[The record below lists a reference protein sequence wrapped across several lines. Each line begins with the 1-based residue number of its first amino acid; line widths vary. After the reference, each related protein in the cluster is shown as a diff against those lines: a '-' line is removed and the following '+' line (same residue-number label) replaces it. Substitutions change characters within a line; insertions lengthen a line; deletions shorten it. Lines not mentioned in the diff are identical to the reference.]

1 MGGKADVETVKE
13 VGELFLKCL
22 KSEGKLPERTHSASQ
37 LVKLVGHPAVQADLA
52 WRGRALQGLASVS
65 LLQGVQDVAKLN
77 RQGWEGLRD
86 CLTRALDS
94 RNRSLED
101 SINLTLDL
109 VTWIKEQLEQ
119 ASVSLLKTVTP
130 EQEAMGSNTMEVVL
144 ELDKQWKEKDKEAGV
159 LLLLHSHMWLQIFL
173 QPDLAVEVLEELKPV
188 YSRWKSREKSS
199 EEKPCWVE
207 VVTEILLSILAS
219 NNRLLRGVV
228 GSVFSVICPQMNEAA
243 MLSLLNVIRK
253 KSQADEDEEDDDD
266 EEDGSEDDEDDDQ
279 GEEDNEGSEAE
290 DSSSDEDDDDDLE
303 DGLGDAIE
311 VPEDLKKK
319 LGDALGKHKEESDAE
334 EEEEEEEVDMDDIP
348 EEDMKELDKKL
359 AEAFKAIGGRKDRLT
374 KKKEA
379 MAALAEM
386 HFKLRVLDLVELYLT
401 NKPHTGLLCQVV
413 PALFDALDRAVRA
426 EANSVLVSRLV
437 AVMGKVA
444 NLPGKLSKAEVEEA
458 GDQLV
463 GVVQELFS
471 RAGGGSVV
479 VATLGKT
486 YSRLT
491 TALLRL
497 GELGD
502 LSERMEKA
510 YLQALDDFLHNKT
523 CVLPPETFGLAM
535 AHNWPGCW
543 AIASQLA
550 KEALKPSLRQFRRV
564 SVLSLLSSL
573 LSNKRLIAEDPTQA
587 AALETDLL
595 PSLAGELA
603 RLVEGDLVRK
613 LKPKYI
619 QEILSLLLH
628 LKTRLPEDQK
638 CFDSSFEKLL
648 GSMASAWP
656 EGKHWQEAK
665 KMLNRLATKFNLTLV
680 FTLRK
685 KEGDE
690 TAIENHEELSPK
702 KKGKKKKKKNQ
713 EQLKKAKEMKMEM
726 AAAQVD
732 VGVPSFSDFVTD
744 NTEVVEE
751 EAQRKRKGLEDGNSS
766 RDKKHKKKKL
776 KKETKS
782 EG

>member
-1 MGGKADVETVKE
+1 MT
-13 VGELFLKCL
+13 
-22 KSEGKLPERTHSASQ
+22 
-37 LVKLVGHPAVQADLA
+37 
-52 WRGRALQGLASVS
+52 
-65 LLQGVQDVAKLN
+65 
-77 RQGWEGLRD
+77 
-86 CLTRALDS
+86 
-94 RNRSLED
+94 
-101 SINLTLDL
+101 
-109 VTWIKEQLEQ
+109 
-119 ASVSLLKTVTP
+119 
-130 EQEAMGSNTMEVVL
+130 
-144 ELDKQWKEKDKEAGV
+144 
-159 LLLLHSHMWLQIFL
+159 
-173 QPDLAVEVLEELKPV
+173 LKPV

-199 EEKPCWVE
+199 EEEPGWVE

-253 KSQADEDEEDDDD
+253 KSQADA
-266 EEDGSEDDEDDDQ
+266 DEDDDNEAD
-279 GEEDNEGSEAE
+279 EENGGSEAE
-290 DSSSDEDDDDDLE
+290 DSSSDDDDDDDLE
-303 DGLGDAIE
+303 EGLGDAIE

-319 LGDALGKHKEESDAE
+319 LGDALGKHKEESDGE
-334 EEEEEEEVDMDDIP
+334 EEEDELDMDDIP
-348 EEDMKELDKKL
+348 EEDMRELDKKL

-401 NKPHTGLLCQVV
+401 NKPQPALLCQVV
-413 PALFDALDRAVRA
+413 PALLDALDRAVRA

-444 NLPGKLSKAEVEEA
+444 NLPGKLSKEEVVEV

-463 GVVQELFS
+463 GVEQELFS
-471 RAGGGSVV
+471 RAGSGSVV

-486 YSRLT
+486 YSRLS

-497 GELGD
+497 GELGG
-502 LSERMEKA
+502 LSERMEKV
-510 YLQALDDFLHNKT
+510 YLQALEDFLHNKT
-523 CVLPPETFGLAM
+523 CVLPSETFSLAM

-543 AIASQLA
+543 TIASLLG

-564 SVLSLLSSL
+564 SVLSLLSSVL
-573 LSNKRLIAEDPTQA
+573 GNKRLIAEAPPQA

-628 LKTRLPEDQK
+628 LKTRLPDDEK

-648 GSMASAWP
+648 SSMAGAWP
-656 EGKHWQEAK
+656 EGKHWLDAK
-665 KMLNRLATKFNLTLV
+665 KMLTRLATKFSLTLV

-685 KEGDE
+685 KDGDE
-690 TAIENHEELSPK
+690 TVTENPEEVSPK

-713 EQLKKAKEMKMEM
+713 EQLKKAKEMKMEL

-751 EAQRKRKGLEDGNSS
+751 EAKRKRKGLEDGNSS

-776 KKETKS
+776 KKESKV

>member
-1 MGGKADVETVKE
+1 MT
-13 VGELFLKCL
+13 
-22 KSEGKLPERTHSASQ
+22 
-37 LVKLVGHPAVQADLA
+37 
-52 WRGRALQGLASVS
+52 
-65 LLQGVQDVAKLN
+65 
-77 RQGWEGLRD
+77 
-86 CLTRALDS
+86 
-94 RNRSLED
+94 
-101 SINLTLDL
+101 
-109 VTWIKEQLEQ
+109 
-119 ASVSLLKTVTP
+119 
-130 EQEAMGSNTMEVVL
+130 
-144 ELDKQWKEKDKEAGV
+144 
-159 LLLLHSHMWLQIFL
+159 
-173 QPDLAVEVLEELKPV
+173 LKPV

-199 EEKPCWVE
+199 EEEPGWVE

-253 KSQADEDEEDDDD
+253 KSQADADEDEEEEEDDEDGSEDEEDDNEAD
-266 EEDGSEDDEDDDQ
+266 EENG
-279 GEEDNEGSEAE
+279 GSEAE
-290 DSSSDEDDDDDLE
+290 DSSSDDDDDDDLE
-303 DGLGDAIE
+303 EGLGDAVE

-319 LGDALGKHKEESDAE
+319 LGDALGKHKEESDGE
-334 EEEEEEEVDMDDIP
+334 EEEEDELDDIP
-348 EEDMKELDKKL
+348 EEDMRELDKKL

-401 NKPHTGLLCQVV
+401 NKPQPGLLCQVV
-413 PALFDALDRAVRA
+413 PALFDALDKAVRA

-444 NLPGKLSKAEVEEA
+444 NLPGKLSKEEVEEA

-463 GVVQELFS
+463 EVEQELFS
-471 RAGGGSVV
+471 RAGSGSVV

-497 GELGD
+497 GELGG
-502 LSERMEKA
+502 LSERMEKV
-510 YLQALDDFLHNKT
+510 YLQALEDFLHNKT

-564 SVLSLLSSL
+564 SVLSLLSSVL
-573 LSNKRLIAEDPTQA
+573 GNKRLIVEAPTQA

-628 LKTRLPEDQK
+628 LKTRLPDDEK
-638 CFDSSFEKLL
+638 CFGSSFEKLL
-648 GSMASAWP
+648 GSMAGAWP

-665 KMLNRLATKFNLTLV
+665 KMLTRLATKFSLTLV

-685 KEGDE
+685 KEVDE
-690 TAIENHEELSPK
+690 TVVKNPEEVSPK
-702 KKGKKKKKKNQ
+702 KEG
-713 EQLKKAKEMKMEM
+713 EEEEEEPGA
-726 AAAQVD
+726 
-732 VGVPSFSDFVTD
+732 
-744 NTEVVEE
+744 VEE
-751 EAQRKRKGLEDGNSS
+751 G
-766 RDKKHKKKKL
+766 
-776 KKETKS
+776 
-782 EG
+782 

>member
-1 MGGKADVETVKE
+1 M
-13 VGELFLKCL
+13 
-22 KSEGKLPERTHSASQ
+22 
-37 LVKLVGHPAVQADLA
+37 
-52 WRGRALQGLASVS
+52 
-65 LLQGVQDVAKLN
+65 
-77 RQGWEGLRD
+77 
-86 CLTRALDS
+86 
-94 RNRSLED
+94 
-101 SINLTLDL
+101 
-109 VTWIKEQLEQ
+109 
-119 ASVSLLKTVTP
+119 
-130 EQEAMGSNTMEVVL
+130 
-144 ELDKQWKEKDKEAGV
+144 
-159 LLLLHSHMWLQIFL
+159 
-173 QPDLAVEVLEELKPV
+173 
-188 YSRWKSREKSS
+188 
-199 EEKPCWVE
+199 
-207 VVTEILLSILAS
+207 VTEILLSILAS

-253 KSQADEDEEDDDD
+253 KSQADADEDEEEEEDD
-266 EEDGSEDDEDDDQ
+266 EDGSED
-279 GEEDNEGSEAE
+279 EEEENETDKENGGSDVEY
-290 DSSSDEDDDDDLE
+290 SSSDDDDDDLE
-303 DGLGDAIE
+303 DGLGDAVE
-311 VPEDLKKK
+311 VSADLKKK
-319 LGDALGKHKEESDAE
+319 LGDALGKHKEESEGE
-334 EEEEEEEVDMDDIP
+334 EEEDELDMDDIP

-401 NKPHTGLLCQVV
+401 NKPQPGLLCQVV

-437 AVMGKVA
+437 AVTGKVV
-444 NLPGKLSKAEVEEA
+444 NLPGKLSKEEVKEA

-463 GVVQELFS
+463 GVLQELFS
-471 RAGGGSVV
+471 RAGSGSVV

-497 GELGD
+497 GELGG
-502 LSERMEKA
+502 LSERMEKV
-510 YLQALDDFLHNKT
+510 YLQALEDFLHNKT

-564 SVLSLLSSL
+564 SVLSLLSSVL
-573 LSNKRLIAEDPTQA
+573 GNKRLIIEAPTKA
-587 AALETDLL
+587 TALETDLL
-595 PSLAGELA
+595 PSLASELE

-619 QEILSLLLH
+619 QEILSVLIH
-628 LKTRLPEDQK
+628 LKTHLPDNEM
-638 CFDSSFEKLL
+638 CFGPSFEKLL
-648 GSMASAWP
+648 GSMAGAWP

-665 KMLNRLATKFNLTLV
+665 KLLTRLATKFSLTLV

-685 KEGDE
+685 KESDE
-690 TAIENHEELSPK
+690 TAMENPEELSFK
-702 KKGKKKKKKNQ
+702 KKGKKKKRKNQ
-713 EQLKKAKEMKMEM
+713 EQLKKAKEMKMEL

-751 EAQRKRKGLEDGNSS
+751 EAKRKRKGLEDGNSS

-776 KKETKS
+776 KKESKV

>member
-1 MGGKADVETVKE
+1 M
-13 VGELFLKCL
+13 
-22 KSEGKLPERTHSASQ
+22 
-37 LVKLVGHPAVQADLA
+37 
-52 WRGRALQGLASVS
+52 
-65 LLQGVQDVAKLN
+65 
-77 RQGWEGLRD
+77 
-86 CLTRALDS
+86 
-94 RNRSLED
+94 
-101 SINLTLDL
+101 
-109 VTWIKEQLEQ
+109 
-119 ASVSLLKTVTP
+119 
-130 EQEAMGSNTMEVVL
+130 
-144 ELDKQWKEKDKEAGV
+144 
-159 LLLLHSHMWLQIFL
+159 
-173 QPDLAVEVLEELKPV
+173 
-188 YSRWKSREKSS
+188 
-199 EEKPCWVE
+199 
-207 VVTEILLSILAS
+207 LSILAS

-253 KSQADEDEEDDDD
+253 KSQADADEDEEDEEDD
-266 EEDGSEDDEDDDQ
+266 EDGSEDEEDDNEAD
-279 GEEDNEGSEAE
+279 EENGGSEAE
-290 DSSSDEDDDDDLE
+290 DSSSDDDDDDDLE
-303 DGLGDAIE
+303 EGLGDAVE

-319 LGDALGKHKEESDAE
+319 LGDALGKHKEESDGE
-334 EEEEEEEVDMDDIP
+334 EEEDELDMDDIP
-348 EEDMKELDKKL
+348 EEDMRELDKKL

-401 NKPHTGLLCQVV
+401 NKPQPGLLCQVV

-444 NLPGKLSKAEVEEA
+444 NLPGKLSKEEVEEA

-463 GVVQELFS
+463 GVEQELFS
-471 RAGGGSVV
+471 RAGSGSVV

-497 GELGD
+497 GELGG
-502 LSERMEKA
+502 LSERMEKV
-510 YLQALDDFLHNKT
+510 YLQALEDFLHNKT

-564 SVLSLLSSL
+564 SVLALLSSVL
-573 LSNKRLIAEDPTQA
+573 GNKRLISEAPTQA

-628 LKTRLPEDQK
+628 LKTRLPDDEK
-638 CFDSSFEKLL
+638 CFGSSFEKLL
-648 GSMASAWP
+648 GSMAGAWP

-665 KMLNRLATKFNLTLV
+665 KMLTRLSTKFSLTLV

-690 TAIENHEELSPK
+690 TVTENPEEVSPK

-713 EQLKKAKEMKMEM
+713 EQLKKAKEMKMEL

-751 EAQRKRKGLEDGNSS
+751 EAKRKRKGLEDGNSS

-776 KKETKS
+776 KKESKV

>member
-1 MGGKADVETVKE
+1 MRKM
-13 VGELFLKCL
+13 
-22 KSEGKLPERTHSASQ
+22 
-37 LVKLVGHPAVQADLA
+37 
-52 WRGRALQGLASVS
+52 
-65 LLQGVQDVAKLN
+65 
-77 RQGWEGLRD
+77 
-86 CLTRALDS
+86 
-94 RNRSLED
+94 
-101 SINLTLDL
+101 I
-109 VTWIKEQLEQ
+109 
-119 ASVSLLKTVTP
+119 
-130 EQEAMGSNTMEVVL
+130 
-144 ELDKQWKEKDKEAGV
+144 
-159 LLLLHSHMWLQIFL
+159 
-173 QPDLAVEVLEELKPV
+173 
-188 YSRWKSREKSS
+188 
-199 EEKPCWVE
+199 
-207 VVTEILLSILAS
+207 
-219 NNRLLRGVV
+219 
-228 GSVFSVICPQMNEAA
+228 MNEAA

-253 KSQADEDEEDDDD
+253 KSQADADEDEEDEEDD
-266 EEDGSEDDEDDDQ
+266 EDGSEDEEDDNEAD
-279 GEEDNEGSEAE
+279 EENGGAE
-290 DSSSDEDDDDDLE
+290 DSSSDDDDDDDDLE
-303 DGLGDAIE
+303 DGLSDAVE

-334 EEEEEEEVDMDDIP
+334 EEEDELDMDDIP
-348 EEDMKELDKKL
+348 EEDMRELDKKL

-401 NKPHTGLLCQVV
+401 NKPQPGLLCQVV

-444 NLPGKLSKAEVEEA
+444 NLPGKLSKEEVEEA

-463 GVVQELFS
+463 GVEQELFS
-471 RAGGGSVV
+471 RAGSGSVV

-497 GELGD
+497 GELGG
-502 LSERMEKA
+502 LSERMEKV
-510 YLQALDDFLHNKT
+510 YLQALEDFLHNKT

-564 SVLSLLSSL
+564 SVLSLLSSVL
-573 LSNKRLIAEDPTQA
+573 GNKRLIAEAPTQSV
-587 AALETDLL
+587 ALEADLL
-595 PSLAGELA
+595 PSLTSELA

-628 LKTRLPEDQK
+628 LKTRLPDDNK
-638 CFDSSFEKLL
+638 CFGSSFEKLL
-648 GSMASAWP
+648 GSMAGAWP

-665 KMLNRLATKFNLTLV
+665 KMLTRLATKFSLTLV

-685 KEGDE
+685 KEVDE
-690 TAIENHEELSPK
+690 TVVENPEEVSPK

-713 EQLKKAKEMKMEM
+713 QLKKAKEMKMEL

-751 EAQRKRKGLEDGNSS
+751 EAKRKRKGLEDGNSS

-776 KKETKS
+776 KKESKV

>member
-1 MGGKADVETVKE
+1 MKISKHVCAV
-13 VGELFLKCL
+13 
-22 KSEGKLPERTHSASQ
+22 LPNQFSQ
-37 LVKLVGHPAVQADLA
+37 
-52 WRGRALQGLASVS
+52 
-65 LLQGVQDVAKLN
+65 
-77 RQGWEGLRD
+77 
-86 CLTRALDS
+86 
-94 RNRSLED
+94 
-101 SINLTLDL
+101 
-109 VTWIKEQLEQ
+109 
-119 ASVSLLKTVTP
+119 
-130 EQEAMGSNTMEVVL
+130 
-144 ELDKQWKEKDKEAGV
+144 
-159 LLLLHSHMWLQIFL
+159 
-173 QPDLAVEVLEELKPV
+173 
-188 YSRWKSREKSS
+188 
-199 EEKPCWVE
+199 

-253 KSQADEDEEDDDD
+253 KSQADADEDEEDEEDEDESED
-266 EEDGSEDDEDDDQ
+266 EEDENEADEEN
-279 GEEDNEGSEAE
+279 GGSEAE
-290 DSSSDEDDDDDLE
+290 DSSSDDDDDDDLE
-303 DGLGDAIE
+303 EGLGDAVE

-319 LGDALGKHKEESDAE
+319 LGDALGKHKEESDGE
-334 EEEEEEEVDMDDIP
+334 EEEDELDMDDIP
-348 EEDMKELDKKL
+348 EEDMRELDKKL

-401 NKPHTGLLCQVV
+401 NKPQPGLLCQVV

-444 NLPGKLSKAEVEEA
+444 NLPGKLSKEEVEEA

-471 RAGGGSVV
+471 RAGSGSVV

-497 GELGD
+497 GELGG
-502 LSERMEKA
+502 LSERMEKV
-510 YLQALDDFLHNKT
+510 YLQALEDFLHNKT

-543 AIASQLA
+543 AIASQLV

-564 SVLSLLSSL
+564 SVLSLLSSVL
-573 LSNKRLIAEDPTQA
+573 GNKRLISEAPTQA

-628 LKTRLPEDQK
+628 LKTRLPDDEK
-638 CFDSSFEKLL
+638 CFGSSFEKLL
-648 GSMASAWP
+648 GSMAGAWP

-665 KMLNRLATKFNLTLV
+665 KMLTRLSTKFSLTLV
-680 FTLRK
+680 YTLRK

-690 TAIENHEELSPK
+690 TVTENPEEVSPK

-713 EQLKKAKEMKMEM
+713 EQLKKAKEMKMEL

-751 EAQRKRKGLEDGNSS
+751 EAKRKRKGLEDGNSS

-776 KKETKS
+776 KKESKV

>member
-1 MGGKADVETVKE
+1 M
-13 VGELFLKCL
+13 
-22 KSEGKLPERTHSASQ
+22 
-37 LVKLVGHPAVQADLA
+37 
-52 WRGRALQGLASVS
+52 
-65 LLQGVQDVAKLN
+65 
-77 RQGWEGLRD
+77 
-86 CLTRALDS
+86 
-94 RNRSLED
+94 
-101 SINLTLDL
+101 
-109 VTWIKEQLEQ
+109 
-119 ASVSLLKTVTP
+119 
-130 EQEAMGSNTMEVVL
+130 
-144 ELDKQWKEKDKEAGV
+144 
-159 LLLLHSHMWLQIFL
+159 
-173 QPDLAVEVLEELKPV
+173 
-188 YSRWKSREKSS
+188 
-199 EEKPCWVE
+199 
-207 VVTEILLSILAS
+207 LSILAS

-243 MLSLLNVIRK
+243 MLSLLNAIKK

-266 EEDGSEDDEDDDQ
+266 EEDGSEDDEGDDQ
-279 GEEDNEGSEAE
+279 GEDDNEGSEAE

-359 AEAFKAIGGRKDRLT
+359 AEAFKAIGGKKDRLT

-401 NKPHTGLLCQVV
+401 NKPHTVLLCQVV

-471 RAGGGSVV
+471 RAVGGSVV
-479 VATLGKT
+479 IATLGKT

-573 LSNKRLIAEDPTQA
+573 LSNKRLIAEAPTQA
-587 AALETDLL
+587 AALETGLL

-603 RLVEGDLVRK
+603 RLIEGDLVRK

-690 TAIENHEELSPK
+690 TGIENHEELSPK

-776 KKETKS
+776 KKEIKS

>member
-1 MGGKADVETVKE
+1 MT
-13 VGELFLKCL
+13 
-22 KSEGKLPERTHSASQ
+22 
-37 LVKLVGHPAVQADLA
+37 
-52 WRGRALQGLASVS
+52 
-65 LLQGVQDVAKLN
+65 
-77 RQGWEGLRD
+77 
-86 CLTRALDS
+86 
-94 RNRSLED
+94 
-101 SINLTLDL
+101 
-109 VTWIKEQLEQ
+109 
-119 ASVSLLKTVTP
+119 
-130 EQEAMGSNTMEVVL
+130 
-144 ELDKQWKEKDKEAGV
+144 
-159 LLLLHSHMWLQIFL
+159 
-173 QPDLAVEVLEELKPV
+173 LKPV
-188 YSRWKSREKSS
+188 YTRWKSREKSS
-199 EEKPCWVE
+199 EEEPGWVE

-253 KSQADEDEEDDDD
+253 KSQADADDDD
-266 EEDGSEDDEDDDQ
+266 E
-279 GEEDNEGSEAE
+279 
-290 DSSSDEDDDDDLE
+290 DDLE
-303 DGLGDAIE
+303 EGLGDAVQ

-319 LGDALGKHKEESDAE
+319 LGDALGKHKEESDGE
-334 EEEEEEEVDMDDIP
+334 EEEDELDMDDIP
-348 EEDMKELDKKL
+348 EEDMRELDKKL

-401 NKPHTGLLCQVV
+401 NKPQPGLLCQVV
-413 PALFDALDRAVRA
+413 PALLDALDRAVRA

-444 NLPGKLSKAEVEEA
+444 NLPGKLSKEEVEEV

-463 GVVQELFS
+463 GVVEELFS
-471 RAGGGSVV
+471 RAGSGSVV

-486 YSRLT
+486 YSRLS
-491 TALLRL
+491 TALLRI
-497 GELGD
+497 GELGG
-502 LSERMEKA
+502 LGERMEKV
-510 YLQALDDFLHNKT
+510 YLKALEDFLHNKT
-523 CVLPPETFGLAM
+523 CVLPSETFGLAM

-543 AIASQLA
+543 TIASQLG

-564 SVLSLLSSL
+564 SVLSLLSSVL
-573 LSNKRLIAEDPTQA
+573 GNKRLIAEAPPQA

-628 LKTRLPEDQK
+628 LKTRLPDDEK

-648 GSMASAWP
+648 SSMAGAWP
-656 EGKHWQEAK
+656 EGKHWLDAK
-665 KMLNRLATKFNLTLV
+665 KMLTRLATKFSLTLV

-685 KEGDE
+685 KDGDE
-690 TAIENHEELSPK
+690 TVTENPEEVSPK

-713 EQLKKAKEMKMEM
+713 EQLKKAKEMKMEL

-751 EAQRKRKGLEDGNSS
+751 EAKRKRKGLEDGNSS

-776 KKETKS
+776 KKESKV

>member
-1 MGGKADVETVKE
+1 MG
-13 VGELFLKCL
+13 
-22 KSEGKLPERTHSASQ
+22 
-37 LVKLVGHPAVQADLA
+37 
-52 WRGRALQGLASVS
+52 
-65 LLQGVQDVAKLN
+65 
-77 RQGWEGLRD
+77 
-86 CLTRALDS
+86 
-94 RNRSLED
+94 
-101 SINLTLDL
+101 
-109 VTWIKEQLEQ
+109 
-119 ASVSLLKTVTP
+119 
-130 EQEAMGSNTMEVVL
+130 EA
-144 ELDKQWKEKDKEAGV
+144 DKE
-159 LLLLHSHMWLQIFL
+159 
-173 QPDLAVEVLEELKPV
+173 
-188 YSRWKSREKSS
+188 
-199 EEKPCWVE
+199 
-207 VVTEILLSILAS
+207 
-219 NNRLLRGVV
+219 
-228 GSVFSVICPQMNEAA
+228 
-243 MLSLLNVIRK
+243 
-253 KSQADEDEEDDDD
+253 
-266 EEDGSEDDEDDDQ
+266 
-279 GEEDNEGSEAE
+279 NEGSE
-290 DSSSDEDDDDDLE
+290 DSSSDDEDDDDLE
-303 DGLGDAIE
+303 DGLADAVQ

-334 EEEEEEEVDMDDIP
+334 EDEDELDMDDIP
-348 EEDMKELDKKL
+348 DEDMRELDKKL

-401 NKPHTGLLCQVV
+401 NKPQPGLLCQVV

-444 NLPGKLSKAEVEEA
+444 NLPSKLCKEEVESA

-463 GVVQELFS
+463 EVVEELFS
-471 RAGGGSVV
+471 RAGSGSVV

-497 GELGD
+497 GELGG
-502 LSERMEKA
+502 LSERMEKV
-510 YLQALDDFLHNKT
+510 YLKALEDFLHNKT

-543 AIASQLA
+543 AIALQLA

-564 SVLSLLSSL
+564 SVLSLLSSVL
-573 LSNKRLIAEDPTQA
+573 GNKRLISEAPTQA
-587 AALETDLL
+587 AALESDLL
-595 PSLAGELA
+595 PSLTSELA

-628 LKTRLPEDQK
+628 LKTRLPDDKK
-638 CFDSSFEKLL
+638 CFGSSFEKLL
-648 GSMASAWP
+648 GSMAGAWP

-665 KMLNRLATKFNLTLV
+665 KMLNRLATKFNLNLV

-690 TAIENHEELSPK
+690 VEKPDQEDTPK
-702 KKGKKKKKKNQ
+702 KKGKKKKKNQ
-713 EQLKKAKEMKMEM
+713 DQLKKAKEMKMEL

-732 VGVPSFSDFVTD
+732 VGVPSFSEFVTD

-751 EAQRKRKGLEDGNSS
+751 EVKKKRKGLEDGNSS

-776 KKETKS
+776 KKEPKV

>member
-1 MGGKADVETVKE
+1 MGSSGN
-13 VGELFLKCL
+13 
-22 KSEGKLPERTHSASQ
+22 RT
-37 LVKLVGHPAVQADLA
+37 
-52 WRGRALQGLASVS
+52 
-65 LLQGVQDVAKLN
+65 
-77 RQGWEGLRD
+77 
-86 CLTRALDS
+86 
-94 RNRSLED
+94 LED
-101 SINLTLDL
+101 SINLTLAL
-109 VTWIKEQLEQ
+109 VTWIREQLEQ

-130 EQEAMGSNTMEVVL
+130 EQETMGSSTMEVVVEL
-144 ELDKQWKEKDKEAGV
+144 EKQWKGKEKDKEAGV

-199 EEKPCWVE
+199 EEEPGWVE

-243 MLSLLNVIRK
+243 MLSLLNVIKK
-253 KSQADEDEEDDDD
+253 KSQSDADEDEEDDEEDD
-266 EEDGSEDDEDDDQ
+266 EDGSEDEEDD
-279 GEEDNEGSEAE
+279 GEADKENEGSEAE
-290 DSSSDEDDDDDLE
+290 GSSSDDDDDDDLE
-303 DGLGDAIE
+303 DGLGDA
-311 VPEDLKKK
+311 VQVSEDLKKK

-334 EEEEEEEVDMDDIP
+334 EEEDELDMDDIP

-386 HFKLRVLDLVELYLT
+386 HFKLRVLDLVDLYLT
-401 NKPHTGLLCQVV
+401 NKPQPGLLCQVV
-413 PALFDALDRAVRA
+413 PALFDALERAVRA

-444 NLPGKLSKAEVEEA
+444 NLPGKLSKEEVEEA

-463 GVVQELFS
+463 QVVQELFS
-471 RAGGGSVV
+471 RAGSGSVV

-486 YSRLT
+486 YSRLA

-497 GELGD
+497 GELGG
-502 LSERMEKA
+502 LSEKMEKV
-510 YLQALDDFLHNKT
+510 YLQALEDFLHNKT

-564 SVLSLLSSL
+564 SVLCLLSSVL
-573 LSNKRLIAEDPTQA
+573 GNKRLIAEAPTQA
-587 AALETDLL
+587 AALEADLL
-595 PSLAGELA
+595 PSLTSELA

-628 LKTRLPEDQK
+628 LKTRLPNDNK
-638 CFDSSFEKLL
+638 CFGSSFEKLL
-648 GSMASAWP
+648 GSMAGAWP

-665 KMLNRLATKFNLTLV
+665 KMLNRLATKFSLTLV

-690 TAIENHEELSPK
+690 AMTEKPEEITPK
-702 KKGKKKKKKNQ
+702 KKR
-713 EQLKKAKEMKMEM
+713 KEEEEEPG
-726 AAAQVD
+726 A
-732 VGVPSFSDFVTD
+732 
-744 NTEVVEE
+744 VEE
-751 EAQRKRKGLEDGNSS
+751 EPGA
-766 RDKKHKKKKL
+766 
-776 KKETKS
+776 
-782 EG
+782 